1 MSGRY
6 CYISSRENAGLSATA
21 TLLPDMWSWAANTT
35 WFPKVQAAALAA
47 HQRCTITKGQV
58 VSATAKS
65 KIVEF
70 LVTADH
76 GNPNPICA
84 IVVSATLNGELS
96 GYNFISADLSYCDQS
111 LQKDIRDSPK
121 NNSLGLKLYT
131 TQTRG
136 QRVASRLFDYH
147 EEDKV
152 TRMLN
157 HLTEDK
163 DPTGTSLF
171 LRISTDEWNAEI
183 LELGVEFVLDIYK
196 GPLS

>member
-1 MSGRY
+1 MTALTQPY
-6 CYISSRENAGLSATA
+6 DFPISE
-21 TLLPDMWSWAANTT
+21 
-35 WFPKVQAAALAA
+35 
-47 HQRCTITKGQV
+47 
-58 VSATAKS
+58 
-65 KIVEF
+65 
-70 LVTADH
+70 
-76 GNPNPICA
+76 
-84 IVVSATLNGELS
+84 

-121 NNSLGLKLYT
+121 SNSLGLKLYT

-163 DPTGTSLF
+163 DSTGTSLF